1 MFVFSKTEV
10 WKLTLWLIF
19 FINPL
24 VDAIT
29 GYLVLS
35 GTIAQGGLGSP
46 SQLFRL
52 FLSVLMLIQI
62 RQPTHLIYVLLFIFY
77 LVALELFNFLF
88 HGDVS
93 GLSVGITYSYKT
105 AFGLLM
111 YYVIDKYIKEKLLP
125 LQKIIDWIILSGVI
139 YSLIVLISN
148 IGGFSFGSY
157 GDTLGS
163 RGIFA
168 SANGLGIYVGICSL
182 LVIYRYHNQ
191 PNKKCILYYVL
202 MSYVM
207 LGLMTRAAVGLFF
220 IGLFLWFLRFP
231 LKYKLPVLIVAGIM
245 VWILWS
251 PISKVIIAS
260 TEMISYRYFTSDASL
275 HSLFIGGRQYLF
287 DRASAQ
293 FVTDGALWY
302 RIVIGGG
309 YFLSFRNPFNLDY
322 SISSILEADLWD
334 VFYMFGIVGLLA
346 YAGLFFYGLSFSGG
360 KNGGANYILKIA
372 WIMLFLH
379 SALAGHVLQN
389 GMSVMILVCVLI
401 ILKYRSRNESTFPVS

>member
-1 MFVFSKTEV
+1 MFVSPSLKL

-19 FINPL
+19 FINPF

-35 GTIAQGGLGSP
+35 GKIAQGGLGSP

-62 RQPTHLIYVLLFIFY
+62 RRSSHLVYVLLFVLY

-88 HGDVS
+88 HEDVW
-93 GLSVGITYSYKT
+93 GLSVGVTYSYKT

-111 YYVIDKYIKEKLLP
+111 YYAIDKYIEKQFVSLRTV
-125 LQKIIDWIILSGVI
+125 IDWIISSGVI
-139 YSLIVLISN
+139 YSAIVLISN

-163 RGIFA
+163 RGVFA

-182 LVIYRYHNQ
+182 LTIYRCHNRSQ
-191 PNKKCILYYVL
+191 NRYILYYIL
-202 MSYVM
+202 MSHVM

-220 IGLFLWFLRFP
+220 IGLFLWFLRLP
-231 LKYKLPVLIVAGIM
+231 LKYKLPVWCIAGIT

-251 PISKVIIAS
+251 PISKVMMAS
-260 TEMISYRYFTSDASL
+260 TEMISYRYFSSDVSL

-287 DRASAQ
+287 DRAATQ
-293 FVTDGALWY
+293 FATDGILWY
-302 RIVIGGG
+302 RIILGGG

-334 VFYMFGIVGLLA
+334 VFYMFGIIGLIV

-360 KNGGANYILKIA
+360 KKGTADYILKIA
-372 WIMLFLH
+372 WSMLFLH

-389 GMSVMILVCVLI
+389 GMSVMILVCTLI
-401 ILKYRSRNESTFPVS
+401 ILKYRNRNESAFSIS